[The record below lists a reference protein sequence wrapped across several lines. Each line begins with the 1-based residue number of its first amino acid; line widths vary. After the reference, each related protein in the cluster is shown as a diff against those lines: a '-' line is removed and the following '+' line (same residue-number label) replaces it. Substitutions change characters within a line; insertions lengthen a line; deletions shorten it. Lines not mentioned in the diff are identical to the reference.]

1 VDDSSIYCVVKNEG
15 VDDDE
20 NINIQKKREIE
31 RDQ

>member
-1 VDDSSIYCVVKNEG
+1 VDDSSIYSEVKNEG